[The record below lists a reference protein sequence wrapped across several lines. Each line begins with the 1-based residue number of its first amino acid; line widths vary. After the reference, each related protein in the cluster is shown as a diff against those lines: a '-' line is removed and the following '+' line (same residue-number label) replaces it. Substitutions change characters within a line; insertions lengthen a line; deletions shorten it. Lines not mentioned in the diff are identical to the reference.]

1 MDAESKFKTKTG
13 YCHILKDKIVLTR
26 DGIVGNT
33 TKIVSG
39 NKIYRPLIGYGMV
52 SCIVFYNGYQDFRNE
67 NWTFFAIYIG
77 IGVFLMYSILKSLK
91 LSTTPIIFRDKIKN
105 VEFKSA
111 KKRLTRSYFRVDFVQ
126 ENGKIKSRLIML
138 PGSLN
143 DGIEETKKALEIMKK
158 EGFIA

>member
-1 MDAESKFKTKTG
+1 MRFND
-13 YCHILKDKIVLTR
+13 
-26 DGIVGNT
+26 
-33 TKIVSG
+33 
-39 NKIYRPLIGYGMV
+39 
-52 SCIVFYNGYQDFRNE
+52 
-67 NWTFFAIYIG
+67 
-77 IGVFLMYSILKSLK
+77 
-91 LSTTPIIFRDKIKN
+91 FRDKIKN